1 MDITIEKIAER
12 LNEVFPGG
20 AMYKTRL
27 TDKYRGDK
35 RLSETFAVKKEV
47 TTRDYYEHLT
57 TEYGLTVGPMDRD
70 WETPHLIS
78 LQFFQ

>member
-27 TDKYRGDK
+27 TDKYRGEVEIHAETSCIFSFCS
-35 RLSETFAVKKEV
+35 LSI
-47 TTRDYYEHLT
+47 HLHCAI
-57 TEYGLTVGPMDRD
+57 YSQSIC
-70 WETPHLIS
+70 IS
-78 LQFFQ
+78 